1 MRTKKIKGKHFIFDL
16 YGCDPHEID
25 SAEHLEEVLLQAAD
39 AAKMEV
45 LHTHFH
51 KFSPHGITAVLL
63 LSTSHISV
71 HTWPEYGY
79 AAFDVF
85 SCSDEAQTK
94 RAVNHIVKHIQHSRK
109 RLRGVDRGY
118 AKLQTIDIPIYKTG
132 KKKAVKVERKLA
144 EIKSPFQNIQVL
156 DLDPFGKTLL
166 IDGITQIS
174 ESDAHLYDAAIT
186 RLVGPTTRNILVLG
200 GGDGSVA
207 ARIIDKYPKAIVTI
221 VELDPEVIYCA
232 KTYFDKAHI
241 FEHPRVNL
249 VIGDAI
255 QFLRTNTDTGLLFD
269 GVIFDLTDNPVGSGK
284 ARAKL
289 KTFYEKIL
297 TLSLPVLKKNG
308 WIATQA
314 GVKKAKRPLVTS
326 YEVLRPLFINCLDE
340 VSEKNV
346 KIPSFLEDNVF
357 LYGKK
362 RKKA

>member
-166 IDGITQIS
+166 
-174 ESDAHLYDAAIT
+174 
-186 RLVGPTTRNILVLG
+186 
-200 GGDGSVA
+200 
-207 ARIIDKYPKAIVTI
+207 
-221 VELDPEVIYCA
+221 
-232 KTYFDKAHI
+232 
-241 FEHPRVNL
+241 
-249 VIGDAI
+249 
-255 QFLRTNTDTGLLFD
+255 FD